1 MIHNIHP
8 ISCVTL
14 TKTALTE
21 ILSKDEYSYAA
32 VLVSSLGN
40 VFILGDVEDYE
51 ILEVD
56 EFHEQ
61 YVITDAGG
69 TQRTILFH
77 EELSDYGMII
87 STGGVAIS
95 TSGITI
101 GDDESAEFIEFVK
114 YETGVLGQECTTQHE
129 QRVDDSND
137 EELH

>member
-8 ISCVTL
+8 ISCISL
-14 TKTALTE
+14 SKTALSE

-32 VLVSSLGN
+32 VLVSPLGN
-40 VFILGDVEDYE
+40 IFIVGDVEDYE

-77 EELSDYGMII
+77 EELSDYGVLV

-95 TSGITI
+95 TNGITSSA
-101 GDDESAEFIEFVK
+101 DENKEFAEFVK
-114 YETGVLGQECTTQHE
+114 YETGASGQTCEDSHA
-129 QRVDDSND
+129 RDDND